1 MSSLVRHAFV
11 VSLASLLLAA
21 CTPATSDPHH
31 PGDFIGA
38 FRVDADR
45 KASSCGEGALGS
57 MPKWS
62 FDVKLSRGDGE
73 LFWDNGAEVVPG
85 VLQPDDKTFSFESG
99 IIVDMRDASSP
110 PDLPPCSLARADH
123 ASGKL
128 ADDDA
133 TFTGE
138 LSYDFAPTQGSD
150 CTDLVAGAA
159 PIFAA
164 LPCGMSYAL
173 SATRTSTTR

>member
-1 MSSLVRHAFV
+1 MSRLAFV
-11 VSLASLLLAA
+11 APLASLFFAA
-21 CTPATSDPHH
+21 CAPATSDPHH
-31 PGDFIGA
+31 PGDFIGS
-38 FRVDADR
+38 FRVDAAR
-45 KASSCGEGALGS
+45 KVNSCGEGALGS

-62 FDVKLSRGDGE
+62 FDVRLSRGEGE
-73 LFWDNGAEVVPG
+73 LFWDNGVEVVPG
-85 VLQPDDKTFSFESG
+85 TLEPDDKTFSFDSG

-123 ASGKL
+123 ASGVI
-128 ADDDA
+128 AADDA

-138 LSYDFAPTQGSD
+138 LSYAFAPTQGSD

-164 LPCGMSYAL
+164 LPCGMSYTL